1 MGKKYWLALANLIW
15 LGCWPASMVHASTEQ
30 AVVASP
36 SIQHDWYQNEVAE
49 QARHEL
55 EQQLQE
61 AVLAQLHP
69 DFYRLWQQLQR
80 PRRIGAVPST
90 MRPLASWPGSSRPGE
105 GWIWS
110 RANRCRP
117 SSWI

>member
-1 MGKKYWLALANLIW
+1 MNRFEASVVRSMGKKYWLALANLIW

-61 AVLAQLHP
+61 AVLAQHLPQPQPQLPQLPHSRNI
-69 DFYRLWQQLQR
+69 RL
-80 PRRIGAVPST
+80 PVESVACG
-90 MRPLASWPGSSRPGE
+90 
-105 GWIWS
+105 
-110 RANRCRP
+110 
-117 SSWI
+117 